1 MKKHFF
7 ENKRIKLIARVVL
20 LVLLLASALTLTACP
35 GNNSRQ
41 ASPRLYSY
49 DEAIEYATSHKQQ
62 FESDDCIFFMFDLD
76 KYESISLEH
85 YVIKTEWFA
94 SGWDLFKPSSKC
106 EIPDDHLKC
115 ENISR
120 FTMSKALENGDI
132 VEDAY
137 IIECCDYYPIEYEF
151 QENPLDIIKSNIN
164 FIDSINSEQY
174 VSKYYIF
181 IDEYIGIKI
190 TITHKDKATQEEL
203 DAIVQIFIDNAVI
216 IK

>member
-1 MKKHFF
+1 
-7 ENKRIKLIARVVL
+7 
-20 LVLLLASALTLTACP
+20 
-35 GNNSRQ
+35 
-41 ASPRLYSY
+41 
-49 DEAIEYATSHKQQ
+49 
-62 FESDDCIFFMFDLD
+62 
-76 KYESISLEH
+76 
-85 YVIKTEWFA
+85 
-94 SGWDLFKPSSKC
+94 
-106 EIPDDHLKC
+106 
-115 ENISR
+115 
-120 FTMSKALENGDI
+120 MSKALENGDI

-164 FIDSINSEQY
+164 FIDSIDSEQY

-181 IDEYIGIKI
+181 IDEYIGIKM